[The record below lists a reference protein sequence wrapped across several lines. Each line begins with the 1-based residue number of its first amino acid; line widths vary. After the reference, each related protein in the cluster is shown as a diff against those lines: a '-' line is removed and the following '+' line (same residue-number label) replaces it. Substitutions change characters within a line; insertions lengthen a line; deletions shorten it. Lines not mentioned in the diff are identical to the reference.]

1 MKKIVISE
9 EEKKYIKGLYKINEQ
24 GKSPLDIIFNT
35 ALDKLERFRRG
46 EIDPEG
52 MTVSDTTSQDGDY
65 DSSSTTSFEPG
76 EFFVHPNAESI
87 KINYGPKAVKLNSP
101 AELLLKSIFAQANT
115 PNLKVTSTLRTY
127 DDQARVNKQNS
138 RTNIINWYCK
148 GNANCDL
155 VKKWDLFKSDQITQQ
170 EYADYLKKL
179 DSSSGKIISN
189 HIPGF
194 AIDVAPY
201 SDQFAS
207 AAEKLMKKPNSG
219 IRKVLREKSNNA
231 VHIEFNF
238 PVTDKGGVGT
248 IPKMPSKKEEKR
260 FDKQMSK
267 GGIIVDKNNNTSNYA
282 IVFGGSPSSSY
293 GAQFMFDKGSTILS
307 DKNVVYSNFEN
318 SLDSVLN
325 QIKSQDPNA
334 KITSVSGFSAGGKNA
349 WEAAT
354 KGYKVGL
361 IDPVVPDFASQF
373 VGSNFTGELPS
384 NIRMISRQENWSG
397 QFRKHGERLKNL
409 ELAQPDVRRNV
420 KHADM
425 PSQFFSD
432 FKNFV

>member
-1 MKKIVISE
+1 MKKIIISE
-9 EEKKYIKGLYKINEQ
+9 EEKKHIKQLYSLQEQ
-24 GKSPLDIIFNT
+24 EKSPLQIVLGRAMEKFE
-35 ALDKLERFRRG
+35 KLKSGVDSPDDSETETSG
-46 EIDPEG
+46 EME
-52 MTVSDTTSQDGDY
+52 DTTTT
-65 DSSSTTSFEPG
+65 SSSFEPG
-76 EFFVHPNAESI
+76 EFFTHPNAETM
-87 KINYGPKAVKLNSP
+87 KINYGPSAIKLNAP
-101 AELLLKSIFAQANT
+101 AELLLKSIFAEANT

-127 DDQARVNKQNS
+127 NDQARVNSQNS
-138 RTNIINWYCK
+138 RANIASWY
-148 GNANCDL
+148 GNDVAQ
-155 VKKWDLFKSDQITQQ
+155 VWDKYMAGQMTQQ
-170 EYADYLKKL
+170 QYADYLQDRDKKR
-179 DSSSGKIISN
+179 GKVLSN

-194 AIDVAPY
+194 AIDVTPF

-207 AAEKLMKKPNSG
+207 TAEKLMKKPNSG

-248 IPKMPSKKEEKR
+248 VPKMPSKKEEKR

-267 GGIIVDKNNNTSNYA
+267 GGIIVDKNNNSSNYA

-293 GAQFMFDKGSTILS
+293 GAQFMFDKSSNILS

-318 SLDSVLN
+318 SLDTVIN

-349 WEAAT
+349 WEAASR
-354 KGYKVGL
+354 GYKVGL
-361 IDPVVPDFASQF
+361 IDPVVPDFATQL
-373 VGSNFTGELPS
+373 VGSDFTGKLPS
-384 NIRMISRQENWSG
+384 NIKMVSRQENWSG

-409 ELAQPDVRRNV
+409 ESSQPDVRRNV

>member
-1 MKKIVISE
+1 VRRLIISE
-9 EEKKYIKGLYKINEQ
+9 EEKKYIKGLYRLNEQ
-24 GKSPLDIIFNT
+24 GKSPLDIIFST
-35 ALDKLERFRRG
+35 AMDRLGKFQRG
-46 EIDPEG
+46 ELSPDDSTDTSTETPSSSEE
-52 MTVSDTTSQDGDY
+52 TSSSDTTNI
-65 DSSSTTSFEPG
+65 EPG
-76 EFFVHPNAESI
+76 EFFVHPKAESFS
-87 KINYGPKAVKLNSP
+87 INYGPMAIKLNNP
-101 AELLLKSIFAQANT
+101 AELLLKSIFAEANT

-127 DDQARVNKQNS
+127 EDQARVNKQNS
-138 RTNIINWYCK
+138 RKNIASWYGEDVAK
-148 GNANCDL
+148 
-155 VKKWDLFKSDQITQQ
+155 VWDKFVAGEMTQKQ
-170 EYADYLKKL
+170 YADFLQDRDKKR
-179 DSSSGKIISN
+179 GKVLSN
-189 HIPGF
+189 HLPGF
-194 AIDVAPY
+194 AIDITPY
-201 SDQFAS
+201 NDKFAS
-207 AAEKLMKKPNSG
+207 TAERLMKNPKSG

-267 GGIIVDKNNNTSNYA
+267 GGIIVDKNNNSSNYA

-293 GAQFMFDKGSTILS
+293 GAQFMFNKGSKILS

-318 SLDSVLN
+318 SLDSVIN
-325 QIKSQDPNA
+325 HIKSQDPKA

-361 IDPVVPDFASQF
+361 IDPVVPDFATQF
-373 VGSNFTGELPS
+373 VGSNFNGELPS
-384 NIRMISRQENWSG
+384 NIKMISRQENWSG

-409 ELAQPDVRRNV
+409 ESTQPSVRRNV

-425 PSQFFSD
+425 PSQFFTD

>member
-1 MKKIVISE
+1 VKKIVISE

-87 KINYGPKAVKLNSP
+87 KINYGPTAIKLNSP

-138 RTNIINWYCK
+138 RANIASWY
-148 GNANCDL
+148 GQD
-155 VKKWDLFKSDQITQQ
+155 VVQVWDKYMAGEMTQKQ
-170 EYADYLKKL
+170 YADFLEDRDKKR
-179 DSSSGKIISN
+179 GKVLSN

-194 AIDVAPY
+194 AIDVTPY

-293 GAQFMFDKGSTILS
+293 GAQFMFDKGSKILS

-409 ELAQPDVRRNV
+409 ELAQPNVRRNV

>member
-9 EEKKYIKGLYKINEQ
+9 EEKKHIKGLYKINEQ
-24 GKSPLDIIFNT
+24 GKSPLDIIFST
-35 ALDKLERFRRG
+35 ALDKLEKFRRG
-46 EIDPEG
+46 EIDPED
-52 MTVSDTTSQDGDY
+52 MTTSDSTSDSSEY
-65 DSSSTTSFEPG
+65 DSSLVSSFEPG
-76 EFFVHPNAESI
+76 EFFVHPNAESF
-87 KINYGPKAVKLNSP
+87 KITYGPSAIKLNSP
-101 AELLLKSIFAQANT
+101 SELLLKSIFAQANT
-115 PNLKVTSTLRTY
+115 SNLKVTSTLRTY
-127 DDQARVNKQNS
+127 EDQARVNKQNS
-138 RTNIINWYCK
+138 RSNIASWY
-148 GNANCDL
+148 GQDVVN
-155 VKKWDLFKSDQITQQ
+155 VWDKYMSGELTQKQ
-170 EYADYLKKL
+170 YADFLEDRDKKR
-179 DSSSGKIISN
+179 GKVLSN

-201 SDQFAS
+201 SEQFAS
-207 AAEKLMKKPNSG
+207 AAEKLMKTPNSG
-219 IRKVLREKSNNA
+219 IRKVLREKNNNA

-238 PVTDKGGVGT
+238 PVTDKGGIGT

-293 GAQFMFDKGSTILS
+293 GAQFMFDKGSKILS

-318 SLDSVLN
+318 SLDNVLN
-325 QIKSQDPNA
+325 QIKLQDPKA

-361 IDPVVPDFASQF
+361 IDPVVPDFATQF
-373 VGSNFTGELPS
+373 VGSNFNGELPS
-384 NIRMISRQENWSG
+384 NIKMISRQENWSG

-409 ELAQPDVRRNV
+409 ESTQPEVRRNV

>member
-1 MKKIVISE
+1 VKRIIISE
-9 EEKKYIKGLYKINEQ
+9 EEKKHIKGLYKINEQ
-24 GKSPLDIIFNT
+24 GKSPLDIIFST
-35 ALDKLERFRRG
+35 ALDKLEKFRRG
-46 EIDPEG
+46 EIDPED
-52 MTVSDTTSQDGDY
+52 MTTSDSTSDSSEY
-65 DSSSTTSFEPG
+65 DSSSVSSFEPG

-87 KINYGPKAVKLNSP
+87 KINYGTNAIKLNPP

-148 GNANCDL
+148 GNPNCEL
-155 VKKWDLFKSDQITQQ
+155 VKKWDLFKSNQITQQ
-170 EYADYLKKL
+170 EYSDYLKKN

-194 AIDVAPY
+194 AIDVTPF
-201 SDQFAS
+201 SEKFA
-207 AAEKLMKKPNSG
+207 ATAEKLKNNPNSG

-238 PVTDKGGVGT
+238 PVTDKGGTGK
-248 IPKMPSKKEEKR
+248 IPKMPTKKEEKR

-282 IVFGGSPSSSY
+282 IVFGGWPSDTY
-293 GAQFMFDKGSTILS
+293 GAQFMFNKGSKILS
-307 DKNVVYSNFEN
+307 DKNVIYSNFEN

-325 QIKSQDPNA
+325 QIKSEDPKA

-361 IDPVVPDFASQF
+361 IDPVVPDFATQF
-373 VGSNFTGELPS
+373 VGSEFSGKLPS
-384 NIRMISRQENWSG
+384 NIKMISRQENWSG
-397 QFRKHGERLKNL
+397 KFRKHGERLKNL
-409 ELAQPDVRRNV
+409 ELTQPNVRRNV
-420 KHADM
+420 SHDDM
-425 PSQFFSD
+425 PSQFFSE

>member
-1 MKKIVISE
+1 
-9 EEKKYIKGLYKINEQ
+9 
-24 GKSPLDIIFNT
+24 
-35 ALDKLERFRRG
+35 
-46 EIDPEG
+46 
-52 MTVSDTTSQDGDY
+52 
-65 DSSSTTSFEPG
+65 
-76 EFFVHPNAESI
+76 
-87 KINYGPKAVKLNSP
+87 
-101 AELLLKSIFAQANT
+101 
-115 PNLKVTSTLRTY
+115 
-127 DDQARVNKQNS
+127 
-138 RTNIINWYCK
+138 
-148 GNANCDL
+148 
-155 VKKWDLFKSDQITQQ
+155 
-170 EYADYLKKL
+170 
-179 DSSSGKIISN
+179 
-189 HIPGF
+189 
-194 AIDVAPY
+194 
-201 SDQFAS
+201 
-207 AAEKLMKKPNSG
+207 
-219 IRKVLREKSNNA
+219 
-231 VHIEFNF
+231 
-238 PVTDKGGVGT
+238 
-248 IPKMPSKKEEKR
+248 
-260 FDKQMSK
+260 MSK
-267 GGIIVDKNNNTSNYA
+267 GGIIVDKNNNTSDYA

-293 GAQFMFDKGSTILS
+293 GAQFMFDKGSKILS
-307 DKNVVYSNFEN
+307 NKNVVYSNFEN

>member
-9 EEKKYIKGLYKINEQ
+9 EEKKYIKGLYKISEQ
-24 GKSPLDIIFNT
+24 EKNPMQVVLGR
-35 ALDKLERFRRG
+35 AMEKLEKLKRG
-46 EIDPEG
+46 EIDPEE
-52 MTVSDTTSQDGDY
+52 DTTTDSTSQDGTS
-65 DSSSTTSFEPG
+65 DSLSTSNFEPG

-87 KINYGPKAVKLNSP
+87 KINYGLKAVKLNAP

-138 RTNIINWYCK
+138 RTNIASWY
-148 GNANCDL
+148 GQD
-155 VKKWDLFKSDQITQQ
+155 VVQVWDKYMAGEMTQKQ
-170 EYADYLKKL
+170 YADFLEDRDKKR
-179 DSSSGKIISN
+179 GKVLSN

-194 AIDVAPY
+194 AIDVTPY

-293 GAQFMFDKGSTILS
+293 GAQFMFDKGSKILS